1 MDAIN
6 NPHDGL
12 LLKLDKARRKA
23 DVLAQ
28 SRVEQE
34 EASSEKQVVTDDDLR
49 DIFRVLTKQSQ
60 GIKVL

>member
-12 LLKLDKARRKA
+12 LLKLDKARRKT
-23 DVLAQ
+23 DVLAE